1 MMSRSLLACTASA
14 LFLVAGCENQN
25 GLTAGGPCDPGPE
38 EPSTT
43 PSSILSAEPRLPT
56 AADLWRRVNA
66 GTAPYFPRASSG
78 ISAQANAMV
87 STDALLEAMDIELA
101 LLESKSFTGNA
112 SQGGVFSA
120 MGVLEPTEGDTMG
133 WISTGVAGAGTPQSV
148 DPMATAVQ
156 TGTDFF
162 AACPGSDPFTN
173 PEYDC
178 AEVSFSFEVP
188 EGMNSV
194 RFDFAFMSAE
204 YPEFVGLGFN
214 DEFTVRLTSPTHS
227 YDNIVFDDNG
237 NMVNIDS
244 AFFDEPCANL
254 VGTGFDL
261 DDGFGGCDAG
271 GTGLLS
277 TVAPVEPGEVATL
290 AFSLRDRGDGI
301 YDTAIMIDNV
311 AVRTTDVDEPSTEP
325 CD

>member
-1 MMSRSLLACTASA
+1 MVYRSLSVSTLLLLA
-14 LFLVAGCENQN
+14 VAGCENQN
-25 GLTAGGPCDPGPE
+25 GLTAQADPCEPE
-38 EPSTT
+38 TTASEIRSVFETREPTT
-43 PSSILSAEPRLPT
+43 AELLRRHKAPVYRPNET
-56 AADLWRRVNA
+56 TGAQMNAA
-66 GTAPYFPRASSG
+66 
-78 ISAQANAMV
+78 V
-87 STDALLEAMDIELA
+87 STDELLTAMDIELD
-101 LLESKSFTGNA
+101 LLESKTLTGNQ
-112 SQGGVFSA
+112 SQSGVFTD
-120 MGVLEPTEGDTMG
+120 MGSLTPTEGNSMG
-133 WISTGVAGAGTPQSV
+133 WLSTGVAGAGTPSSV
-148 DPMATAVQ
+148 DQSATGVQ
-156 TGTDFF
+156 AGTDFY
-162 AACPGSDPFTN
+162 AMCPGSDPFTN

-178 AEVSFSFEVP
+178 VELSFSFEVP
-188 EGMNSV
+188 DGMNSV

-214 DEFTVRLTSPTHS
+214 DEFTVRLASPSHN

-277 TVAPVEPGEVATL
+277 TIAPVEPGETATL
-290 AFSLRDRGDGI
+290 TFSLRDRGDGI
-301 YDTAIMIDNV
+301 YDSAIMIDNV
-311 AVRTTDVDEPSTEP
+311 AVRSQDIEEPETNP